1 MSIVAA
7 IDCGTNS
14 IRLLVSRDGED
25 LTREMRI
32 VRLGAGVDET
42 GRLDPAAIERT
53 RVALVDYA
61 DTIRRLGA
69 TAVRMVA
76 TSASRDA
83 ENRGDFVEMVRGVL
97 GVDPE
102 VITGDEEAA
111 LSYAGAVAGLPDLD
125 WPLLVA
131 DIGGGSTELVVG
143 DASGPQAARSIDV
156 GCVRM
161 TERRLRSDPPT
172 ADEVDAARADVR
184 AALAVANET
193 VPLSSAATFV
203 GLAGSV
209 TTVVAHALGLDRYDP
224 ERIHGARVARDGVLD
239 ACAELLAMSRAERA
253 ALRYMHEGRVDVIG
267 GGALVVAEVLLASDC
282 DAMIASERDIL
293 DGIAASLTHKLGGR
307 TRPM

>member
-1 MSIVAA
+1 MSVVAA
-7 IDCGTNS
+7 VDCGTNS
-14 IRLLVSRDGED
+14 IRLLVSRKGED
-25 LTREMRI
+25 LAREMRI

-53 RVALVDYA
+53 RIALVDYA
-61 DTIRRLGA
+61 DTVRRLGA
-69 TAVRMVA
+69 TVTRMVA

-83 ENRGDFVEMVRGVL
+83 ENRADFVEMVRGVL
-97 GVDPE
+97 GVEPE

-111 LSYAGAVAGLPDLD
+111 LSYAGAVAGLPDLT

-143 DASGPQAARSIDV
+143 NADGPQGARSVDV

-172 ADEVDAARADVR
+172 ADEADAARADIR
-184 AALAVANET
+184 DALASAAET

-209 TTVVAHALGLDRYDP
+209 TTVVAHALRLDRYDP
-224 ERIHGARVARDGVLD
+224 ERIHGTRVAASGVLA
-239 ACAELLAMSRAERA
+239 ACTDLLAMSRAERA
-253 ALRYMHEGRVDVIG
+253 ALPYLHEGRVDVIG
-267 GGALVVAEVLLASDC
+267 GGALVVAEVLLASGC

-293 DGIAASLTHKLGGR
+293 DGIAASLT
-307 TRPM
+307 

>member
-7 IDCGTNS
+7 VDCGTNS
-14 IRLLVSRDGED
+14 LRLLVSRDGAD

-53 RVALVDYA
+53 RVALADYA
-61 DTIRRLGA
+61 GTIRRLGA

-76 TSASRDA
+76 TSATRDA
-83 ENRGDFVEMVRGVL
+83 ENRADFAQMVRATL

-102 VITGDEEAA
+102 VISGDEEAA
-111 LSYAGAVAGLPDLD
+111 LSYAGAVSGLPGLD

-143 DASGPQAARSIDV
+143 DASGPVAARSVNV

-172 ADEVDAARADVR
+172 EAEVGAARADVR
-184 AALAVANET
+184 AAIAVAAET
-193 VPLSSAATFV
+193 VPISTAATYV

-209 TTVVAHALGLDRYDP
+209 TTVVAHALDLPEYDA
-224 ERIHGARVARDGVLD
+224 ERIHGARVARDAVLA
-239 ACAELLAMSRAERA
+239 ACADLLGMTRAERA
-253 ALRYMHEGRVDVIG
+253 ALPYLHPGRVDVIG
-267 GGALVVAEVLLASDC
+267 GGALVVAEVLLASGC
-282 DAMIASERDIL
+282 DAMVASERDIL
-293 DGIAASLTHKLGGR
+293 DGIAASL
-307 TRPM
+307 P